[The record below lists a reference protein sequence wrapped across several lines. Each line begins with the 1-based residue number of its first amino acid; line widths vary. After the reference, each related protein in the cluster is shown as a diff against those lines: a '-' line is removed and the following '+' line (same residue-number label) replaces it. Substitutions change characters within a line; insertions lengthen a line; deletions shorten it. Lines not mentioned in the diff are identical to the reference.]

1 MASKKLFSRHVL
13 RTLALCFSVCCFEIS
28 LRAAFMPNGR
38 CRERERAQLGGWDVQ
53 WNQQLANNTTIVL
66 RNAVQNYN
74 RIYLILVS
82 PGNNSN
88 RRLNRVKGF
97 REFAFLVCFES
108 KSYVIRAQCM
118 CTWVSVC
125 VCAFFQVKL
134 SCVPL
139 CVCVRVSLWLRRTR
153 QGKLVISELLLLQP
167 LCNRTRTSKQLAPTK
182 LN

>member
-66 RNAVQNYN
+66 RHAVQNYN

-97 REFAFLVCFES
+97 REFVFLVCFES

-125 VCAFFQVKL
+125 VCVLFSQLNYPACL
-134 SCVPL
+134 SL
-139 CVCVRVSLWLRRTR
+139 CVCAWVYDCAGRAKESLLSVNCSCCSLCVIGQGQANSWR
-153 QGKLVISELLLLQP
+153 QQ
-167 LCNRTRTSKQLAPTK
+167 N
-182 LN
+182 